1 MKKITYL
8 LILFLCL
15 GAFASHAQGTK
26 EIKGLV
32 LGKSDQMPLISATIY
47 VGKQDLQRIGYASPT
62 LGTITDLDGRFRFDV
77 PEGIDTVYVT
87 YMGYKEQKISIRGKD
102 FFTVYLEEASTDLE
116 EVVITGYQSIE
127 KHKLTASVGK
137 IEMDEKMKPAV
148 MSVDQMI
155 QGQLAGVTTMA
166 TSGAP
171 GAPVKIRIR
180 GTASIN
186 GTQDPLWVLDGMPL
200 EGTEVPDLEDTDVSQ
215 LYNSSIGGLN
225 PSDIESITVLKD
237 AAATAIYGA
246 RAANGVIVIT
256 TKSGKK
262 GDMHINFSGRT
273 SVATKPDISN
283 LNLMNASQKVDLE
296 LSLLQSEYAYRENK
310 GGVSRILDSYGER
323 SLFANNGWDAI
334 SPEAQKE
341 INQLRSQNTDWN
353 DLLFRNSINH
363 DYSLSLS
370 GGSEALRYYGSVGY
384 YNEQGTTEG
393 TGMERFNL
401 TTKTT
406 FTPNDKFKFNV
417 GVYANQRTNKSFLT
431 STGGHTNP
439 VYYSRRANPYQMV
452 RDEEGYYV
460 YDNDIQGQTEYVSPF
475 NILEERAN
483 TDYELLSRSINGIFD
498 LEYELLPAL
507 TFTSQMGIQV
517 DHSSTMQ
524 YAGNDSYF
532 TRREIAKSKVT
543 VDADGD
549 GQKDDAVYLIPE
561 GGVYNDFSSRSFQY
575 TWKNMLRFDKRFQE
589 HHEVEVMI
597 GNEVRRNKYS
607 SINSVAYGYD
617 KQSLTDLSLLF
628 YEQDIADRYDLFRR
642 SEVENAFISAFSTF
656 SYSYKRKYT
665 LGGSIRFDGSDLFGV
680 DPKYKY
686 LPLYS
691 LSGSWNAHKET
702 FIKNIDW
709 LSTLSFRA
717 SYGLQGNIDKNTSPQ
732 VMGTLKRFQLLPGHE
747 NDFMIDVTAPPNDK
761 LRWEKTQ
768 SYNVGMNMGF
778 FRNRINLSFDHYQRH
793 SSDLIGQQALPL
805 ESGFSTISVNWA
817 KMNNK
822 GYEFNLSTVNID
834 AKHFKWTTD
843 FNIAYNENEVEK
855 IQVAENSTYPTA
867 EGYSVDALF
876 ALDYVGL
883 DKQGYPLFLDPSGKT
898 VTLTQ
903 LIGFE
908 EGIGGTGSKGI
919 TAAQERALYSYMGTQ
934 TPKYSG
940 GFNNHFTYKNIRM
953 DVIWAFNLGHVA
965 RIQPPYSLTRYD
977 RGLNNNAIIL
987 DRWTAENPT
996 NNPALI
1002 SDVTTDDAHAFD
1014 YYGFDTFGY
1023 NRYFDDYV
1031 KDAGYFRL
1039 QSIRLSYDFREEWL
1053 KKLHLGSASL
1063 SFEARN
1069 LYVFAM
1075 GDYDGYLDPETL
1087 GNLYAQPI
1095 PKTFTLG
1102 LNIGF

>member
-1 MKKITYL
+1 MRKIIYL
-8 LILFLCL
+8 LAFVLCL
-15 GAFASHAQGTK
+15 GALESRAQQTR
-26 EIKGLV
+26 EVKGLV
-32 LGKSDQMPLISATIY
+32 LGKSDEMPLISATVY
-47 VGKQDLQRIGYASPT
+47 VSKQDLQRINYESPT

-77 PEGIDTVYVT
+77 PQGVDTLYVT
-87 YMGYKEQKISIRGKD
+87 YMGYEEEKVNIKGKN
-102 FFTVYLEEASTDLE
+102 FVTVHLVERSTDLE
-116 EVVITGYQSIE
+116 EVVITGYQNIE

-137 IEMDEKMKPAV
+137 MEMEENMKPAV

-225 PSDIESITVLKD
+225 PSDIKSITVLKD

-262 GDMHINFSGRT
+262 GDMRVNFSGRT

-283 LNLMNASQKVDLE
+283 LNLMNASEKVDLE
-296 LSLLQSEYAYRENK
+296 LSLLQSDYSYRESK
-310 GGVSRILDSYGER
+310 GGVARILDTYGER
-323 SLFANNGWDAI
+323 SLFANQGWDAV
-334 SPEAQKE
+334 SQEAKDE
-341 INQLRSQNTDWN
+341 ITNLRKINTDWN
-353 DLLFRNSINH
+353 DMLFRSSINH

-370 GGSEALRYYGSVGY
+370 GGSESLKYYGSVGY
-384 YNEQGTTEG
+384 YNEQGITEG

-406 FTPNDKFKFNV
+406 FTPTDKFTFNV
-417 GVYANQRTNKSFLT
+417 GVYANQRRNRSFLT
-431 STGGHTNP
+431 GTGGHTNP
-439 VYYSRRANPYQMV
+439 VYYSRRANPYQQV
-452 RDEEGYYV
+452 RDEEGFYL
-460 YDNDIQGQTEYVSPF
+460 YDTDIQGQSEYVVPF
-475 NILEERAN
+475 NILEERSN
-483 TDYELLSRSINGIFD
+483 TDYELLSRSLNGIFD
-498 LEYELLPAL
+498 MEYELLPSL
-507 TFTSQMGIQV
+507 SFTSQLGLQV
-517 DHSSTMQ
+517 DYSQTMK
-524 YAGNDSYF
+524 YADNETYY
-532 TRREIAKSKVT
+532 TRRQIAQSKVT

-575 TWKNMLRFDKRFQE
+575 TWKNMIRFDKRFQD

-597 GNEVRRNKYS
+597 GNEVRRNNYS
-607 SINSVAYGYD
+607 SINSIAYGYD

-642 SEVENAFISAFSTF
+642 GEVENAFISVFSTF
-656 SYSYKRKYT
+656 SYSYMRKYT
-665 LGGSIRFDGSDLFGV
+665 IGGSIRFDGSDLFGV

-691 LSGSWNAHKET
+691 LSASWNAHKET
-702 FIKNIDW
+702 FVKDVDW
-709 LSTLSFRA
+709 ISTLTLRA

-732 VMGTLKRFQLLPGHE
+732 LMGTLKRFQLLPGHE
-747 NDFMIDVTAPPNDK
+747 NEFMIDVTAPPNDK

-768 SYNVGMNMGF
+768 SYNVGMNLGF
-778 FRNRINLSFDHYQRH
+778 LENRINLSFDHYQRH
-793 SSDLIGQQALPL
+793 SSDLIGQQSIPL
-805 ESGFSTISVNWA
+805 SVGFSTISVNWA

-822 GYEFNLSTVNID
+822 GYELNLSTVNVKGD
-834 AKHFKWTTD
+834 EFQWSTD
-843 FNIAYNENEVEK
+843 FNIAYNKNEVER
-855 IQVAENSTYPTA
+855 IQVAENTTYPTA

-883 DKQGYPLFLDPSGKT
+883 DEQGYPLFLNPEGQK

-903 LIGFE
+903 LIGFK
-908 EGIGGTGSKGI
+908 EGLGGTGTKGI
-919 TAAQERALYSYMGTQ
+919 SAAEERALYSFMGTQ

-940 GFNNHFTYKNIRM
+940 GFNNHFNYKNVRL
-953 DVIWAFNLGHVA
+953 DVFLAFNLGHVA
-965 RIQPPYSLTRYD
+965 RVKPPYSLTRYD
-977 RGLNNNAIIL
+977 RGMNNNAIIL
-987 DRWTAENPT
+987 DRWTPGNPT
-996 NNPALI
+996 DNPALI
-1002 SDVTTDDAHAFD
+1002 DQAGADAAHAYD
-1014 YYGFDTFGY
+1014 YYGYDSFNYD
-1023 NRYFDDYV
+1023 RYFDDYV
-1031 KDAGYFRL
+1031 KDAGYIRL
-1039 QSIRLSYDFREEWL
+1039 QSIRLSYDFNDEWL

-1063 SFEARN
+1063 SLEARN

-1075 GDYDGYLDPETL
+1075 GDYDGYMDPETL